1 MGANV
6 FEECGRRGW
15 PRGDPLVADL
25 VLMMELT
32 MSWSNRRSLGA
43 AASFAL
49 ALAAVSPAVADD
61 VVNIYSS
68 RHYDNDEQ
76 LYAGFEKATGIKVN
90 RIEDSADVLIERMK
104 SEGQNSPADVFIATD
119 AGRLWRAEEA
129 GLLQP
134 SDSEYVVSRIPDHF
148 RHPDGEWTGY
158 SKRARIIFYDKA
170 DVTEPPQTYQELAD
184 PKYKGMIC
192 TRSSSNI
199 YMLSLLASM
208 IENDG
213 QEAAEAWA
221 QGVWDNRARD
231 PQGGDTDQLRGIVSG
246 ECKIA
251 LANHYYY
258 VRGVAGDVSGLT
270 GETDKIGWVFPNQ
283 ETTGT
288 HVNISGAG
296 MAVHAPNPENAT
308 KFLEYLASPEAQEYF
323 AAGNFE
329 FPVVD
334 DVENSGPVADLGSFK
349 EDTMNLSKL
358 GENQAA
364 AQETYDRVG
373 YK

>member
-1 MGANV
+1 M
-6 FEECGRRGW
+6 
-15 PRGDPLVADL
+15 
-25 VLMMELT
+25 
-32 MSWSNRRSLGA
+32 
-43 AASFAL
+43 
-49 ALAAVSPAVADD
+49 
-61 VVNIYSS
+61 
-68 RHYDNDEQ
+68 
-76 LYAGFEKATGIKVN
+76 
-90 RIEDSADVLIERMK
+90 
-104 SEGQNSPADVFIATD
+104 
-119 AGRLWRAEEA
+119 
-129 GLLQP
+129 
-134 SDSEYVVSRIPDHF
+134 SRIPDHF

-270 GETDKIGWVFPNQ
+270 GETDKIGWVVPNQ